1 MPNLQTYISNKDIL
15 KLLQKIEDDIVDTDY
30 DSLLKTSDIENRFQK
45 LLHYYTTPTS
55 DSKSSCTN
63 GKLSPYPGSAT
74 DNLDLDYRGYIQDI
88 SDCSNLEHNQCYQHF
103 RLYLKDWKLPNRELT
118 KSDWSPDFLF
128 EIYNLI
134 CQEKIDLLN
143 SILYIC
149 RIETKYDM
157 EVKTSFETIA
167 NFYTGLITEEFT
179 SNIIAMI
186 KELYKP
192 QFTITKEII
201 EKTNALKNI
210 DKDETTAIFQV
221 LFYYLFINRYGYT
234 SHYQLI

>member
-1 MPNLQTYISNKDIL
+1 MTELHTYISNKDIL
-15 KLLQKIEDDIVDTDY
+15 KLLQKIEDDVVDTEY
-30 DSLLKTSDIENRFQK
+30 DSLLKTSDIERRFQS

-55 DSKSSCTN
+55 ASKSSCTN
-63 GKLSPYPGSAT
+63 GKLSPYPGSKT

-88 SDCSNLEHNQCYQHF
+88 SDCSNLEHNQSYQHF
-103 RLYLKDWKLPNRELT
+103 RLYLKDWILPNRELT

-128 EIYNLI
+128 EIYNLV

-143 SILYIC
+143 ATLYIC

-157 EVKTSFETIA
+157 EMKKSFESIA

-179 SNIIAMI
+179 SNVIAMI
-186 KELYKP
+186 KELFKP

-201 EKTNALKNI
+201 EEANALKSV
-210 DKDETTAIFQV
+210 DKDEIPAIYQV
-221 LFYYLFINRYGYT
+221 
-234 SHYQLI
+234 